1 MKFEVK
7 VLELSEEDIATIM
20 SGASYGVAYWCSE
33 MGLEEGKYQEYRKE
47 DDCIEDVYAR
57 ALKDGKSLIFID
69 IEEEDGKYY
78 LTYDRL
84 LKGVEKFI
92 GSGRCYNINEIF
104 KEGNEDAEDMDFI
117 IQYALF
123 DKIIFC

>member
-7 VLELSEEDIATIM
+7 VIELSEEDIVDIM
-20 SGASYGVAYWCSE
+20 SGASYGISYWCSK
-33 MGLEEGKYQEYRKE
+33 MGLEEGMYKKYRKE

-57 ALKDGKSLIFID
+57 ALKDGCAMVFTD
-69 IEEEDGKYY
+69 IEDEDERYY

-84 LKGVEKFI
+84 IRSVQKFI
-92 GSGRCYNINEIF
+92 DTRRCEDIF
-104 KEGNEDAEDMDFI
+104 SIFEDGNEDGDDMDFI

>member
-33 MGLEEGKYQEYRKE
+33 MGLEEGKYQEYKKE

-57 ALKDGKSLIFID
+57 ALKDGCAIMFKD
-69 IEEEDGKYY
+69 REDEDEKYY

-84 LKGVEKFI
+84 LKSVQKFI
-92 GSGRCYNINEIF
+92 DTRRCEDIF
-104 KEGNEDAEDMDFI
+104 SIFEDGNEDSEDMDYI

-123 DKIIFC
+123 DDILFG